1 MRLPVATQL
10 SSQRSARPILKL
22 TALALPPR
30 SSDAGRTRP
39 SSRGGSWRTWTSSGD
54 DFLISRQHGHE
65 TRCYVP
71 REPRSALVCAAATA
85 AYTRTAAPAVGTM
98 TGCGSL
104 GFRRMLRGQ
113 WCMYSRVHCRFR
125 SREASRVVSAAW
137 FSTLSAPVN
146 GRVRAPVCAGV
157 ELITRIVYTDR
168 IGGWET
174 VYEPRGGRVH
184 QTWAQFHADL

>member
-1 MRLPVATQL
+1 MSAPARLRFLLCLLTDPQCAPCACRLPPSCPVSAHG
-10 SSQRSARPILKL
+10 SARPILKL

-125 SREASRVVSAAW
+125 SREASRVV
-137 FSTLSAPVN
+137 
-146 GRVRAPVCAGV
+146 VRSMVFDAECAR
-157 ELITRIVYTDR
+157 ER
-168 IGGWET
+168 
-174 VYEPRGGRVH
+174 
-184 QTWAQFHADL
+184 QS